1 MKISGYKLFYILA
14 VTVAVVVYLSSSNIK
29 TIFRLNKKISF
40 YEDKLEML
48 KKENRQIENE
58 LKWIKTEDDYIK
70 YLAMKKLGLVSPGE
84 IKYYLVI
91 ENK

>member
-1 MKISGYKLFYILA
+1 MKISGHKLFYILA
-14 VTVAVVVYLSSSNIK
+14 VSVAVVVYLSASNIK
-29 TIFRLNKKISF
+29 TIFRLNRRISF
-40 YEDKLEML
+40 YEDRLEML
-48 KKENRQIENE
+48 KKENQQIENE

-70 YLAMKKLGLVSPGE
+70 YLAMKELGLVSPGE